1 MRARHILLLLFPVS
15 SSYIRNV
22 LHLPLSAL
30 KRLCVVLRGPMLIGH
45 SEDLSAAIAAADAEE
60 AEKER
65 CVRVVCFIFHVRV

>member
-1 MRARHILLLLFPVS
+1 MCPSKFGVRARHILLLFLFLLLTYVTYLRLS
-15 SSYIRNV
+15 
-22 LHLPLSAL
+22 LSAL

-65 CVRVVCFIFHVRV
+65 CVRVYD